1 MLVTS
6 GISFISDS
14 RRDADKYYK
23 LLFAI
28 ESATEKIGALEKTGR
43 ASIDEVLASLLP
55 DLVEALD
62 AAQAFVA
69 VCQSD
74 KEDRAKGFDLAAV
87 HPKAGSSASSL
98 PWSKW
103 LDQVLS
109 DGRARV
115 VEPFEDA
122 PKKLIPGLEVFQAVT
137 AILVRMQVGDQ
148 SRIVGICNRSN
159 PDMGPFLAA
168 DRRALESIIGLIA
181 IGLRMGE
188 RRRQEL
194 EAVINASKVITA
206 SVGLSRQ
213 EILEKIL
220 EQAVETIKGS
230 GERKATCG
238 TMQLLDEKNKEL
250 IFECAY
256 PPDILS
262 DLRVEV
268 GNRLPMEIAKNE
280 GERSGVSVRAANSRE
295 PQLVHDVALDPDY
308 VVYYAKTRSELAV
321 PLLDDGRLI
330 GVLDVEN
337 DQVHAFDEED
347 VQALQAL
354 ADMAV
359 VALNNAEGAGELS
372 FANTVASL
380 GAWGAE
386 IAHDVN
392 RETGAIQ
399 RKLYLLKQEFPNLSP
414 DIKKP
419 LEDIEQYAKS
429 LVLPPLPKRA
439 PKPGEVFEIKNAAV
453 LDATVASYVESIKS
467 SHPDILLNYDL
478 NCVKFHVSMHE
489 QWLRRVLRHLVRN
502 AIRSTE
508 GREVKRVVV
517 HTSVQGGFAKIEV
530 EDTGKG
536 VRSEILPMLFQQPI
550 PHPEPEN
557 EKDGQGLLIV
567 RFLAERHGG
576 KIDLSWNRP
585 GEGACFYFTIPFVR
599 QSILQAHEA
608 QKGDQNGE

>member
-1 MLVTS
+1 MLVTRATS
-6 GISFISDS
+6 VISDS

-23 LLFAI
+23 LLLAI
-28 ESATEKIGALEKTGR
+28 ESATKKIGALEKTGR
-43 ASIDEVLASLLP
+43 ASIDEVLAGLLP
-55 DLVEALD
+55 DLVDALD

-69 VCQSD
+69 VHQID
-74 KEDRAKGFDLAAV
+74 NNNQVKGFDLVAS
-87 HPKAGSSASSL
+87 HPKMEASDSFL
-98 PWSKW
+98 PWSKL

-109 DGRARV
+109 DGKARV
-115 VEPFEDA
+115 VGPFEDA
-122 PKKLIPGLEVFQAVT
+122 PKKLIHGLEICNATT
-137 AILVRMQVGDQ
+137 AILVRMQIGNQ
-148 SRIVGICNRSN
+148 ARIVGVCNRAN
-159 PDMGPFLAA
+159 PEMGPFLAS
-168 DRRALESIIGLIA
+168 DRKALESIIELIA

-213 EILEKIL
+213 EILERIL

-230 GERKATCG
+230 GERKATLG

-250 IFECAY
+250 VFECAY
-256 PPDILS
+256 PPDIFSELK
-262 DLRVEV
+262 VEI
-268 GNRLPMEIAKNE
+268 GNRLPMEVAKNE
-280 GERSGVSVRAANSRE
+280 GRRRGISVRAANSRE
-295 PQLVHDVALDPDY
+295 PQLVDDVNLDPDY

-321 PLLDDGRLI
+321 PLLDEGGLI

-359 VALNNAEGAGELS
+359 VALNNAKGAGELS
-372 FANTVASL
+372 FANTVASM

-399 RKLYLLKQEFPNLSP
+399 RKLYLLKQEFPALSP
-414 DIKKP
+414 DIKKT

-439 PKPGEVFEIKNAAV
+439 PKPGEVFEIKNAAS
-453 LDATVASYVESIKS
+453 LDATVASYIESIKS
-467 SHPDILLNYDL
+467 SHPGILLNYDL
-478 NCVKFHVSMHE
+478 NCVKLRVSIHE

-508 GREVKRVVV
+508 EREIKRVVV
-517 HTSVQGGFAKIEV
+517 HTSIQGDYAKIEV

-536 VRSEILPMLFQQPI
+536 VRSDILPMLFQQPI

-585 GEGACFYFTIPFVR
+585 GEGACFYFTVPFVR
-599 QSILQAHEA
+599 QSILPL
-608 QKGDQNGE
+608 KGEQNGE

>member
-1 MLVTS
+1 MLVTRGTS
-6 GISFISDS
+6 VISDS

-23 LLFAI
+23 LLLAI
-28 ESATEKIGALEKTGR
+28 ESATKKIGALEKTGR
-43 ASIDEVLASLLP
+43 VSIDEVLAGLLP
-55 DLVEALD
+55 DLIDALD

-69 VCQSD
+69 VYQTD
-74 KEDRAKGFDLAAV
+74 DNDQTKGFSLVAT
-87 HPKAGSSASSL
+87 HPKMMGASDSFL
-98 PWSKW
+98 PWSKL

-122 PKKLIPGLEVFQAVT
+122 PKKLIRGLEICNATT
-137 AILVRMQVGDQ
+137 AILVRMQIGNQARVVG
-148 SRIVGICNRSN
+148 VCNRAS
-159 PDMGPFLAA
+159 PEMGPFLAS
-168 DRRALESIIGLIA
+168 DRRALESIIELIA

-213 EILEKIL
+213 EILERIL

-230 GERKATCG
+230 GERKATLG

-250 IFECAY
+250 VFECAY
-256 PPDILS
+256 PLDILS
-262 DLRVEV
+262 DLRVEI
-268 GNRLPMEIAKNE
+268 GNRLPLET
-280 GERSGVSVRAANSRE
+280 RSSISVRAANSRE
-295 PQLVHDVALDPDY
+295 PQLVDDVNLDPDY
-308 VVYYAKTRSELAV
+308 VVYHAKTRSELAV
-321 PLLDDGRLI
+321 PLLDEGRLI

-359 VALNNAEGAGELS
+359 VALKNAEGAGNLS

-399 RKLYLLKQEFPNLSP
+399 RKLYLLKQEFPNLSR
-414 DIKKP
+414 DIKKT
-419 LEDIEQYAKS
+419 LEDIEHYSKS

-453 LDATVASYVESIKS
+453 LDATVASYVESIKANYPEVS
-467 SHPDILLNYDL
+467 LNYDL
-478 NCVKFHVSMHE
+478 NCVKLHVSMHE
-489 QWLRRVLRHLVRN
+489 QWLRRLLRHLIRN
-502 AIRSTE
+502 AIRSTQE
-508 GREVKRVVV
+508 REIKQVVI
-517 HTSVQGGFAKIEV
+517 HTSIQGDFAKIEV

-550 PHPEPEN
+550 PHADPEN
-557 EKDGQGLLIV
+557 ELNGQGLLIV

-585 GEGACFYFTIPFVR
+585 GEGACFYFTVPFVR
-599 QSILQAHEA
+599 QNILPL
-608 QKGDQNGE
+608 KGEQNGE

>member
-1 MLVTS
+1 MLVTRATS
-6 GISFISDS
+6 IISDS

-23 LLFAI
+23 LLLAI
-28 ESATEKIGALEKTGR
+28 ESATKKIGALEKTGR
-43 ASIDEVLASLLP
+43 VSIDEVLAGLLP
-55 DLVEALD
+55 DLIEALD

-69 VCQSD
+69 VHQTDD
-74 KEDRAKGFDLAAV
+74 KNQTKGFNLVAT
-87 HPKAGSSASSL
+87 HPKMMDASDSFL
-98 PWSKW
+98 PWSKL

-122 PKKLIPGLEVFQAVT
+122 PKKLIHGLEICNATT
-137 AILVRMQVGDQ
+137 AILVRMQIGDQ
-148 SRIVGICNRSN
+148 ARIVGVCNRAS
-159 PDMGPFLAA
+159 PEMGPFLAS
-168 DRRALESIIGLIA
+168 DRKALESIIELIA

-213 EILEKIL
+213 EILERIL

-256 PPDILS
+256 PPDILA
-262 DLRVEV
+262 DLKVEI
-268 GNRLPMEIAKNE
+268 GDRLPMETAKNE
-280 GERSGVSVRAANSRE
+280 GERSGISVRAANSRE

-308 VVYYAKTRSELAV
+308 VVYYTKTRSELAV
-321 PLLDDGRLI
+321 PLLDEGRLV

-337 DQVHAFDEED
+337 DQHHAFDEED

-354 ADMAV
+354 ADLAV
-359 VALNNAEGAGELS
+359 VALNNAKGAGELS
-372 FANTVASL
+372 FANTVASM

-399 RKLYLLKQEFPNLSP
+399 RKLYLLHQQSATMSL
-414 DIKKP
+414 DIKKM
-419 LEDIEQYAKS
+419 LGDIESYAKS

-439 PKPGEVFEIKNAAV
+439 PKPGEIIEIKNAAV

-467 SHPDILLNYDL
+467 SHPNIVLNYDL
-478 NCVKFHVSMHE
+478 NCAKLRISIHE

-508 GREVKRVVV
+508 EMEIKRVVV
-517 HTSVQGGFAKIEV
+517 HTSVQGDYARIEV

-536 VRSEILPMLFQQPI
+536 VRSDILPMLFQQPI
-550 PHPEPEN
+550 PHPESEN

-585 GEGACFYFTIPFVR
+585 GEGACFYFTVPFVR
-599 QSILQAHEA
+599 QSILPL
-608 QKGDQNGE
+608 KGEQNGE